1 MAPVNTGGLLDDFIC
16 RIGVPRNNKENV
28 PKLAIIDQTVSAGGV
43 ERFLHGLIAGAIEER
58 ITDDWEIVLVRN
70 RLNSARIHV
79 PWPQHL
85 LAPKL
90 HVRYMDGENPLSR
103 ALNQLAIAGRIL
115 GIPGTGALQR
125 KFANVVRSIGP
136 ARWRAYCGETRCW
149 LEDYFQ
155 KNSFDIVYFSYP
167 YFLDPPRLK
176 VPMVATPHD
185 FTFKHGLSMSAAVQR
200 LLDTQMPK
208 WLESCSQVVVSSQF
222 IADDLKRFYPAW
234 ATKAH
239 IIRLGIP
246 SAAREPSAEEVEA
259 FRKRNGLPE
268 RFLLVVGW
276 IVEHKNQQVV
286 FEAVAKLRE
295 RGLHIPVVCVGPN
308 SNILNGS
315 DTQKNRRKRSSSYVE
330 RILKFCESVGLRNG
344 SDYFSLGFVDDLEV
358 DCLYRSAMMLIVPTI
373 TEAGSFPARE
383 AMRAGCPVAFSHVP
397 VFEEELQLVEGNAWT
412 FPTHDSGALANL
424 IVEIAGNRGEARRRA
439 AAARE
444 IVSRLFSWRNTA
456 RAYFSL
462 FEQLASLRSA
472 VPDNPVA
479 LTGNYGSS
487 PQRPSLP
494 KE

>member
-1 MAPVNTGGLLDDFIC
+1 M
-16 RIGVPRNNKENV
+16 
-28 PKLAIIDQTVSAGGV
+28 PKVAIIDQTVSAGGV

-90 HVRYMDGENPLSR
+90 QVLYMDGENPLSR
-103 ALNQLAIAGRIL
+103 ALNRLASAGRIF
-115 GIPGTGALQR
+115 GIPGTGVLQR
-125 KFANVVRSIGP
+125 RFAQLFRSIGP

-149 LEDYFQ
+149 LENYFQ
-155 KNSFDIVYFSYP
+155 KNSFDVVYFSYP

-185 FTFKHGLSMSAAVQR
+185 FTFKHGLSMSTAVQR
-200 LLDTQMPK
+200 RLDTQMPK
-208 WLESCSQVVVSSQF
+208 WLESCSQIVVSSQF
-222 IADDLKRFYPAW
+222 IADDLKRFYPAS
-234 ATKAH
+234 AAKAR

-246 SAAREPSAEEVEA
+246 AAEREPTAEEVEA

-268 RFLLVVGW
+268 RFVLVVGW

-286 FEAVAKLRE
+286 FEAVAKLRD
-295 RGLHIPVVCVGPN
+295 RGLPIPVVCVGPN
-308 SNILNGS
+308 SDILNES
-315 DTQKNRRKRSSSYVE
+315 DTKRNHKRSSSYGE
-330 RILKFCESVGLRNG
+330 RVLKFCESVGLKNRV
-344 SDYFSLGFVDDLEV
+344 DYFSLGFVDDFAV

-383 AMRAGCPVAFSHVP
+383 AMQAGCPVAYSQIP
-397 VFEEELQLVEGNAWT
+397 VFEEEMQLIEGNAWT

-424 IVEIAGNRGEARRRA
+424 IAEVAENRDEARRRA
-439 AAARE
+439 AAAKE
-444 IVSRLFSWRNTA
+444 LVSRVYCWRTTA

-462 FEQLASLRSA
+462 FEQVASMEST
-472 VPDNPVA
+472 V
-479 LTGNYGSS
+479 
-487 PQRPSLP
+487 
-494 KE
+494 